1 MLTPIVKSW
10 PSQWCLHANDL
21 AIQVLGGY
29 GYTREYDVEQHY
41 RDNRLNPI
49 HEGTHGIQALDLL
62 GRKAAM
68 NGGAGLCALESL
80 LRTTVD
86 RARSTGGEAAELAQQ
101 LDAAL
106 TRLVEVTRQVHAEP
120 DPTTRLANAS
130 IHLEA
135 TGHIVLAWIWL
146 EQFLAT
152 GDGADELPRG
162 KRLAARYFFRYELP
176 GPNRSWPC
184 SPGSTAPPSSWIP
197 MCCDPP
203 GSTSGSGPAAPLEPA
218 AAAETPIEPQDAI
231 RSSIW
236 LIAEVAPSTI
246 PMSSTCC
253 NPSAVS

>member
-1 MLTPIVKSW
+1 
-10 PSQWCLHANDL
+10 
-21 AIQVLGGY
+21 
-29 GYTREYDVEQHY
+29 
-41 RDNRLNPI
+41 
-49 HEGTHGIQALDLL
+49 
-62 GRKAAM
+62 M

-86 RARSTGGEAAELAQQ
+86 RAWSTGGEAAELAQQ

-152 GDGADELPRG
+152 GNGADELPRG

-176 GPNRSWPC
+176 RTGPQLALLARLDR
-184 SPGSTAPPSSWIP
+184 TTVEL
-197 MCCDPP
+197 DPDV
-203 GSTSGSGPAAPLEPA
+203 L
-218 AAAETPIEPQDAI
+218 
-231 RSSIW
+231 
-236 LIAEVAPSTI
+236 
-246 PMSSTCC
+246 
-253 NPSAVS
+253 